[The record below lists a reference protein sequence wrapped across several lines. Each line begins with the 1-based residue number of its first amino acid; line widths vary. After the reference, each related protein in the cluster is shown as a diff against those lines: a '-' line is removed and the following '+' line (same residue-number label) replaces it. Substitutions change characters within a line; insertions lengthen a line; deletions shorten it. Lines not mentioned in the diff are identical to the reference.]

1 MSKVFCIGNGESR
14 KDFDLNVLQGKGKV
28 YGCNAIY
35 RDYPELIDVL
45 TAVDNGII
53 HEIYHSGFALK
64 KPCYFRNWT
73 KVPADMYQ
81 SIVEGFVSKQE
92 LDELKDYDVI
102 RMNEREN
109 ATEFVIHGTTLQ
121 GMVSILRNAKKDYP
135 RSTKDIVKKQI
146 KSSQINVSW
155 IKEGDQSH
163 DIREVWEE
171 YKDHGWACGASSGFV
186 AVKKEQPKEIYLI
199 GHDLLSD
206 TNKVNNM
213 YKDTK
218 HYVTS
223 SNTPTPA
230 VNWINQWYTL
240 MEWNP
245 NTQFFKVNKDM
256 DTTPTNSKITEWTKW
271 HNDGRLQ
278 YITQAQL
285 LDNISKW

>member
-1 MSKVFCIGNGESR
+1 MKRVFCIGNGESR
-14 KDFDLNVLQGKGKV
+14 KDFPLQMLRGHGKI

-35 RDYPELIDVL
+35 RDYPDLIDVL

-53 HEIYHSGFALK
+53 HEIYHSGYPLK

-102 RMNEREN
+102 RMNERGDSK
-109 ATEFVIHGTTLQ
+109 EFVIHGTTLS

-135 RSTKDIVKKQI
+135 RATKEIVQRQI

-155 IKEGDQSH
+155 IKENDHSY
-163 DIREVWEE
+163 DIREVWDE

-186 AVKKEQPKEIYLI
+186 AIKNEQPEEIYLI

-206 TNKVNNM
+206 TPKVNNM
-213 YKDTK
+213 YKGTK
-218 HYVTS
+218 HYVTPE
-223 SNTPTPA
+223 NGPTPA
-230 VNWINQWYTL
+230 TNWINQWFTL
-240 MEWNP
+240 MDWNP
-245 NTQFFKVNKDM
+245 NIKFYKVNKTNDQK
-256 DTTPTNSKITEWTKW
+256 TPTDRMIPEWQKWTK
-271 HNDGRLQ
+271 DRLE
-278 YITQAQL
+278 YISQAQL
-285 LDNISKW
+285 LDRLSLI